1 MKKFGYSLAETLIAL
16 MIVGVVAALTIPG
29 LVKSNEN
36 KSNAAALSV
45 AVSDFENA
53 LANMMISDE
62 VDKLTDTRFY
72 KATTTVSE
80 DNEESEEGNEE
91 SEEGNDSSANAAA
104 KILGEYIE
112 IQKSGTTPDK
122 VVASTSL
129 KGLDGSSESLFSD
142 YTFVSKKGAV
152 YNLYSG
158 VDDKNDLTEADAIS
172 KGVSI
177 TSVAYELMI
186 DVNGDKKPNT
196 IGRDVFGFAVGN
208 DGVLYPWG
216 GRDYDAYSKTGYWN
230 SNTGNFSCKD
240 ITKVSGWGCTARLIE
255 NNYKVDY

>member
-1 MKKFGYSLAETLIAL
+1 M
-16 MIVGVVAALTIPG
+16 
-29 LVKSNEN
+29 
-36 KSNAAALSV
+36 
-45 AVSDFENA
+45 
-53 LANMMISDE
+53 
-62 VDKLTDTRFY
+62 
-72 KATTTVSE
+72 
-80 DNEESEEGNEE
+80 
-91 SEEGNDSSANAAA
+91 
-104 KILGEYIE
+104 
-112 IQKSGTTPDK
+112 

-158 VDDKNDLTEADAIS
+158 VDDNINLTEADAIS

-230 SNTGNFSCKD
+230 GDTGICSCKD
-240 ITKVSGWGCTARLIE
+240 ITTVSGWGCTARLIG
-255 NNYKVDY
+255 NYYKVDY

>member
-1 MKKFGYSLAETLIAL
+1 MKKFGYSLAEMLIAL

-80 DNEESEEGNEE
+80 DNEK

-112 IQKSGTTPDK
+112 IQKSGTTLPQ
-122 VVASTSL
+122 
-129 KGLDGSSESLFSD
+129 
-142 YTFVSKKGAV
+142 
-152 YNLYSG
+152 LYS
-158 VDDKNDLTEADAIS
+158 VPVQQRFLWFHFQQALS
-172 KGVSI
+172 
-177 TSVAYELMI
+177 
-186 DVNGDKKPNT
+186 P
-196 IGRDVFGFAVGN
+196 
-208 DGVLYPWG
+208 
-216 GRDYDAYSKTGYWN
+216 
-230 SNTGNFSCKD
+230 
-240 ITKVSGWGCTARLIE
+240 
-255 NNYKVDY
+255 